1 MDKLQLIAEIKRLV
15 GKADIEHALQRL
27 VEELEKAGSSLAN
40 DAIQAQSLFQ
50 KTQKDEKQGLVSFE
64 NARLN
69 YNQVTDQILD
79 LLETLKKEEGSEIQR
94 KPAKRLLPWILGGV
108 LILGAVIAAL
118 VFSNKQEELPPVAD
132 SSCPAFEDTM
142 AFKILVLPFRPLR
155 QGEVPSD
162 DIHWQIKEK
171 LAELNDQAGI
181 NAGIEFYKIDVIKD
195 KGRYPLTTK
204 EAERIA
210 RDCNAQLIIWGTTEN
225 EATGKNIVLTKYK
238 FLNID
243 LKELLITGD
252 TEVDT
257 LTSLSSI
264 FTEGL
269 LTEGIFANMQLLFG
283 VIANEMGKPEEAIAQ
298 LENIQPTDSSTSVLV
313 NMALSNSHLAANHP
327 EKALEPLNK
336 VLETHPT
343 YWLALNNRAVL
354 NYKTGHTTEALVDAN
369 ALIELTPEDSINKL
383 ANAFVV
389 RSAIHLKA
397 QSLDKADQDANA
409 ASQLKSKNDKN
420 IQQLKTAITTEKD
433 VQLKIKRE
441 AELKIQANPEDTK
454 AFEEKASAD
463 KALGNEKEALSAAKA
478 AAANNSRD
486 PRVHSILLEE
496 AVRTND
502 TNSFKKLTKKAEQV
516 GISRKELIQNA
527 PVLQERFKTTIRQ

>member
-79 LLETLKKEEGSEIQR
+79 LLETLKKEEVSEIQR

-132 SSCPAFEDTM
+132 PSCPAFEDTM

-162 DIHWQIKEK
+162 DIHWQIKGK

-225 EATGKNIVLTKYK
+225 EAMGKNIVLTKYK

-243 LKELLITGD
+243 LKKLLITGD

-298 LENIQPTDSSTSVLV
+298 LENIQPGDSAAHVLV
-313 NMALSNSHLAANHP
+313 NMVLSDSHLATNHP
-327 EKALEPLNK
+327 EKALENVNK
-336 VLETHPT
+336 VLETHPA
-343 YWLALNNRAVL
+343 YPLALNNRAVL
-354 NYKTGHTTEALVDAN
+354 NFEMGNTTEALNDIN
-369 ALIELTPEDSINKL
+369 TMIELKPDTAKL
-383 ANAFVV
+383 VEAFMA
-389 RSAIHLKA
+389 RSAIHLKIQA
-397 QSLDKADQDANA
+397 IDKAEQDLEK
-409 ASQLKSKNDKN
+409 ASELKPQYDKN
-420 IQQLKTAITTEKD
+420 IQQLRTAIFDEKK
-433 VQLKIKRE
+433 VLLNIKRE
-441 AELKIQANPEDTK
+441 AERKIQSNPEDTK
-454 AFEEKASAD
+454 ALEDKAGAD
-463 KALGNEKEALSAAKA
+463 KALGNKQEALSAAKA
-478 AAANNSRD
+478 AAANDSKD